1 MSRPDTS
8 LSPRRDLW
16 IPAGF
21 VLFFIALA
29 GLQLWFV
36 LLANRS
42 FSGLVTDPK
51 PASGVH
57 APAHAP
63 DWTARLAFVPNEALA
78 GTLAVEIAAAN
89 GAPLTPERLV
99 ASAERATRFPQLLPI
114 ALHEVAPGRFEAPLR
129 FPLAGDWAIRLTL
142 TQAGATSERIET
154 LEVAP

>member
-1 MSRPDTS
+1 MSRLDTS
-8 LSPRRDLW
+8 PSPRRDLW

-21 VLFFIALA
+21 VLFFVALA

-57 APAHAP
+57 AAAHAP
-63 DWTARLAFVPNEALA
+63 DWTARLAFVPSEALA

-89 GAPLTPERLV
+89 GAPLTPDRLI
-99 ASAERATRFPQLLPI
+99 ATAERATRFPQLLPI
-114 ALHEVAPGRFEAPLR
+114 ALREVGPGRFEAPLR
-129 FPLAGDWAIRLTL
+129 LPLAGDWAIRLIL

>member
-1 MSRPDTS
+1 MSRADTPHD
-8 LSPRRDLW
+8 LRRDLW

-57 APAHAP
+57 AAVHAP
-63 DWTARLAFVPNEALA
+63 DWSARLTFAPDTPLA
-78 GTLAVEIAAAN
+78 GTLSVELKGAD
-89 GAPLTPERLV
+89 GAPLTPDRLI
-99 ASAERATRFPQLLPI
+99 ATAERATRFPQLLPI
-114 ALHEVAPGRFEAPLR
+114 AFQVVGPGRFEAPLR
-129 FPLAGDWAIRLTL
+129 LPLAGDWAVRLTL
-142 TQAGATSERIET
+142 TRAGATSERIET

>member
-1 MSRPDTS
+1 MRRPDTS
-8 LSPRRDLW
+8 PSPRRDAW

-57 APAHAP
+57 AAAHAP
-63 DWTARLAFVPNEALA
+63 DWTARLALVPDTPLA
-78 GTLAVEIAAAN
+78 GTLSLELKGAD
-89 GAPLTPERLV
+89 GAPLTPDRLV
-99 ASAERATRFPQLLPI
+99 ATAERATRFPQLLPI
-114 ALHEVAPGRFEAPLR
+114 AFNAVGPGRFEAPLR
-129 FPLAGDWAIRLTL
+129 LPLAGDWSVRLTL

-154 LEVAP
+154 LEVTP

>member
-1 MSRPDTS
+1 MSRADTPPDS
-8 LSPRRDLW
+8 RRDLW

-42 FSGLVTDPK
+42 FSGLVTDPR
-51 PASGVH
+51 PAVGRY
-57 APAHAP
+57 AAARAP
-63 DWTARLAFVPNEALA
+63 DWTARLAFVPSEALA
-78 GTLAVEIAAAN
+78 GTLAMEIAGAN

-99 ASAERATRFPQLLPI
+99 ATAERATRFPQLLPI
-114 ALHEVAPGRFEAPLR
+114 VLHEVAPGRFEAPLR
-129 FPLAGDWAIRLTL
+129 LPLAGDWAVRLTL

>member
-1 MSRPDTS
+1 MSGPDTS
-8 LSPRRDLW
+8 PRPRRDLW

-21 VLFFIALA
+21 VLFFVALA

-51 PASGVH
+51 PAAGRY
-57 APAHAP
+57 AAQAP
-63 DWTARLAFVPNEALA
+63 DWTARLAFVPSEALA
-78 GTLAVEIAAAN
+78 GTLAMEIAGAN

-99 ASAERATRFPQLLPI
+99 ATAERATRFPQLLPI
-114 ALHEVAPGRFEAPLR
+114 VLHEVAPGRFEAPLR
-129 FPLAGDWAIRLTL
+129 LPLAGDWAIRLTL